1 MIIRHGEKT
10 IFQNG
15 NTIIRAGEYIIH
27 ELHNDNIQVEDP
39 IHQLILDEYIA
50 HYKENNWVAAN
61 YFQHHPKGEVSQFAV
76 EMLADKYQLSRMY
89 GKQMVSENVVKEVEL
104 PSEADNLPELT
115 QRLLLEL
122 KFTIV
127 NERIDA
133 LQSMLQEAQQR
144 DDWEMIRTILAQQ
157 PLLNDIRQQLGK
169 ALGNRVIIG

>member
-1 MIIRHGEKT
+1 
-10 IFQNG
+10 
-15 NTIIRAGEYIIH
+15 
-27 ELHNDNIQVEDP
+27 
-39 IHQLILDEYIA
+39 LDEYIA

-133 LQSMLQEAQQR
+133 LQTMLRDAQQR

-169 ALGNRVIIG
+169 ALGNRVIVG